1 VAAEVFVPTAGELVA
16 ERYQLRRV
24 IGSGGMGQ
32 VWEAY
37 DQQLESSCAIKF
49 ILEHMAQDAS
59 VRSRFAREAKAVAAL
74 RSPHAVQILGI
85 GEHGD
90 ALYIAMELLEG
101 ETLRARLNRSG
112 RLDEP
117 TTLTILQQVG
127 HALEKAR
134 IAGIVHRDLKPEN
147 IWLWAGQ
154 DVFAKIL
161 DFGVAKSLVPGNSLQ
176 TATGA
181 LLGTPYYMSPEQARG
196 NHDVD
201 HRSDLWSLSIIALE
215 CLGGRR
221 PYQSDGLGDL
231 LVKILTTPA
240 PPLTELAPHLPASLR
255 PWWEKALA
263 RKADERFQTAAELVE
278 SLRAGLASGG
288 ARPHSR
294 TRLEPSAAR
303 SATIGWP
310 IVAGSVSPLSG
321 NPAPKPQRRRL
332 GLALAGIA
340 LVLGSI
346 TAWRLSSKQETATL
360 SPAPAASPLPE
371 APAAPSVAPPA
382 SSASRAQAD
391 GAIVVRPISAPE
403 PKNAPSTTQEEEDE
417 LFVGEARAVSSRDV
431 QGKAPPGARPTQ
443 VPGRSTRPRSPVV
456 PPARAASPKPPAA
469 EAKPAD
475 APAPKPAAPANDYG
489 F

>member
-1 VAAEVFVPTAGELVA
+1 VAAEVFVPAAGELIA
-16 ERYQLRRV
+16 GRYQLRRV

-37 DQQLESSCAIKF
+37 DQQLESGCAIKF
-49 ILEHMAQDAS
+49 ILERMAQDAS

-90 ALYIAMELLEG
+90 SLYIAMELLEG
-101 ETLRARLNRSG
+101 ETLRARLSRSG
-112 RLDEP
+112 RLDEA
-117 TTLTILQQVG
+117 TTLAVLQQVG

-147 IWLWAGQ
+147 IWLWAGHE
-154 DVFAKIL
+154 VFAKIL
-161 DFGVAKSLVPGNSLQ
+161 DFGVAKSLMPSNSLQ

-201 HRSDLWSLSIIALE
+201 HRSDLWSLAIIALE

-240 PPLTELAPHLPASLR
+240 PPLSELAPHLPESLV
-255 PWWEKALA
+255 PWWDTALA
-263 RKADERFQTAAELVE
+263 RRPEQRFQTVAELVE
-278 SLRAGLASGG
+278 SLRTGLALGG
-288 ARPHSR
+288 GRPRARTHFEAS
-294 TRLEPSAAR
+294 EAR

-310 IVAGSVSPLSG
+310 VVAGSVSPVSG
-321 NPAPKPQRRRL
+321 NPAPKPRRWRL
-332 GLALAGIA
+332 GIMLAAVAA
-340 LVLGSI
+340 LLGSI
-346 TAWRLSSKQETATL
+346 TVWRLSSIQEAPRV
-360 SPAPAASPLPE
+360 SPSAPAAAALPE
-371 APAAPSVAPPA
+371 APAAPVALPHAEERP
-382 SSASRAQAD
+382 
-391 GAIVVRPISAPE
+391 VVRPVSDPE
-403 PKNAPSTTQEEEDE
+403 PKSAPSTAKQEEDE
-417 LFVGEARAVSSRDV
+417 LFVREARAPSSRDAV
-431 QGKAPPGARPTQ
+431 GKPATAALPSRAPDRP
-443 VPGRSTRPRSPVV
+443 SRPRNTVAPS
-456 PPARAASPKPPAA
+456 RSASPKPRAA
-469 EAKPAD
+469 EPKPAE
-475 APAPKPAAPANDYG
+475 APAPKPASPPNDYG